1 MDVTVGIADDVGVM
15 VAPVQR
21 GRAAI
26 AAGVRAGARTGD
38 VAAARQGVVEGRSG
52 ATHGDA
58 ARGICCSDGV
68 ARGRFSHV
76 IECADRKIG
85 NGHTVVGRDG
95 ERSGLP
101 RLVRIGQGDGELEVK
116 ARIDAFSDSLADG
129 EGAGVR
135 FAVLQFVG
143 HVTGDSLVFDDLVRR
158 SRIVGDIIFVG
169 VLLRHGVGCAC
180 GQTFDYERVA
190 ALELLHCG
198 TAILEGH
205 GGGGAVLGC
214 VIAAGGAVDLD
225 QEVECGVRVDAFA
238 DFLGN
243 GESASVSGDD
253 LAAIGVIGV
262 GDDDSVGLVRGR
274 DLVRDRGRVLTID
287 LVRGT
292 PIRGIKLRGFRD
304 RPLRADREIAER
316 QRLAS
321 LNVIGRDPV
330 RIKGQN
336 DRLRFTASNL
346 AARGDAIIVTQ
357 RDLDLIACR
366 EAGGDVLRIFERLVD
381 AERAFILFFAAAGI
395 VGIREEQAGR
405 ISVEVGVR
413 GSTGFFNHCISG
425 RGDQLV
431 AIAACA
437 SCDVERDG
445 VDRLGVGH
453 AVHAALDLAD
463 GVGVRSGSVEGQL
476 ELV

>member
-1 MDVTVGIADDVGVM
+1 MD
-15 VAPVQR
+15 
-21 GRAAI
+21 
-26 AAGVRAGARTGD
+26 
-38 VAAARQGVVEGRSG
+38 
-52 ATHGDA
+52 
-58 ARGICCSDGV
+58 
-68 ARGRFSHV
+68 
-76 IECADRKIG
+76 
-85 NGHTVVGRDG
+85 
-95 ERSGLP
+95 
-101 RLVRIGQGDGELEVK
+101 
-116 ARIDAFSDSLADG
+116 
-129 EGAGVR
+129 
-135 FAVLQFVG
+135 
-143 HVTGDSLVFDDLVRR
+143 
-158 SRIVGDIIFVG
+158 
-169 VLLRHGVGCAC
+169 
-180 GQTFDYERVA
+180 
-190 ALELLHCG
+190 
-198 TAILEGH
+198 
-205 GGGGAVLGC
+205 C

-225 QEVECGVRVDAFA
+225 QEGECGVRVDAFA
-238 DFLGN
+238 DSLGN

-274 DLVRDRGRVLTID
+274 DLVRDRGRVPTID

-357 RDLDLIACR
+357 RDLDLIIFR
-366 EAGGDVLRIFERLVD
+366 KAGGDVIRFYERLFD